1 MSVSPQT
8 ILAKIL
14 RSSSAI
20 KEVVICDK
28 VGLIISKVLR
38 MNPIEGL
45 GAMESSIFKAAEEIC
60 EFLNLGKEIIHIS
73 VFQKNAVIAMEIGL
87 GYLVIVLDH
96 QSRFILDSELI
107 SSCLND
113 LINMWINE
121 LGLQGYD
128 FSVVQSV
135 IKSLYK
141 VYMGDYKPLTVF
153 KEALDDFDVISAT
166 IEQVKNPLIL
176 AQCITN
182 ELGLPIAF
190 QKQPI
195 ITVESD
201 EFGGGLLSLDAIVK
215 EKSEKTELYPPI
227 FSVVFT
233 NQDKGFMTLHGGTM
247 DNEPLVYQVLFDSKR
262 GFIEILSEAASVI
275 NTISKEYGDAQT
287 ASFLETL
294 ENFKKQLFPEE
305 VTPEVT
311 PEAAGNEQVKALM
324 DELAKNITE
333 TSKYYETQLQELLDL
348 FSSRAEELIQ
358 SLDTYDKELRSWV
371 SSNMTVIKQT
381 GFEKR
386 ANDELK
392 KWADNIK
399 TLKSKIEHLRKAG

>member
-1 MSVSPQT
+1 MSVSPQA

-14 RSSSAI
+14 RSSTAI

-60 EFLNLGKEIIHIS
+60 EFLNLGKEIIHVS

-96 QSRFILDSELI
+96 QTRFVLDSELI

-128 FSVVQSV
+128 FSVVEGV
-135 IKSLYK
+135 IKGLYK
-141 VYMGDYKPLTVF
+141 IYAGDYKDLNLY
-153 KEALDDFDVISAT
+153 KEALEDFDVISAT

-227 FSVVFT
+227 FSMVLT
-233 NQDKGFMTLHGGTM
+233 NQDKGFMTVHGGTM
-247 DNEPLVYQVLFDSKR
+247 DNEPLVYQILFDSKR
-262 GFIEILSEAASVI
+262 GFIEILSEAASVV
-275 NTISKEYGDAQT
+275 NTISQEYGDTQT
-287 ASFLETL
+287 QNFLETL
-294 ENFKKQLFPEE
+294 ESFKKQLFPEE
-305 VTPEVT
+305 KPEVT
-311 PEAAGNEQVKALM
+311 TDTAGNEQVKALM
-324 DELAKNITE
+324 DELDKNITE
-333 TSKYYETQLQELLDL
+333 TTKYYDTQLGDLLEM
-348 FSSRAEELIQ
+348 FSSRTEELIQ
-358 SLDTYDKELRSWV
+358 SLETYDKELRGWV
-371 SSNMTVIKQT
+371 DSNKAVIKQF

-392 KWADNIK
+392 KWDQNISN
-399 TLKSKIEHLRKAG
+399 LKSKIQHFLK

>member
-1 MSVSPQT
+1 MSVSPQA

-14 RSSSAI
+14 RSSTSV

-45 GAMESSIFKAAEEIC
+45 GAMESSIFKAAQEIC
-60 EFLNLGKEIIHIS
+60 EFLELGKELIHIS
-73 VFQKNAVIAMEIGL
+73 VFEKNAVIAMEIGL

-96 QSRFILDSELI
+96 QTRFILDSELI

-128 FSVVQSV
+128 FSVVDGV
-135 IKSLYK
+135 VKVLYQ
-141 VYMGDYKPLTVF
+141 VYTGDFKPLTVY
-153 KEALDDFDVISAT
+153 KEALEDFDIISAT
-166 IEQVKNPLIL
+166 IEKVKNPLIL

-190 QKQPI
+190 QKQPV

-215 EKSEKTELYPPI
+215 EKAEKTELNFPI

-233 NQDKGFMTLHGGTM
+233 NQGKGFMTVHGGTM
-247 DNEPLVYQVLFDSKR
+247 DKEPLIYQVLFDSNK
-262 GFIEILSEAASVI
+262 GFIEILSEAASVV
-275 NTISKEYGDAQT
+275 NTIAHEYGDQQT
-287 ASFLETL
+287 KVFLETFQ
-294 ENFKKQLFPEE
+294 NIKQQIYPEE
-305 VTPEVT
+305 KVEVVPDT
-311 PEAAGNEQVKALM
+311 AAAGQVKALM
-324 DELAKNITE
+324 EEMTKNVTE
-333 TSKYYETQLQELLDL
+333 TIKYYEQQLNDLLQL
-348 FSSRAEELIQ
+348 FSTRSEELVQ
-358 SLDTYDKELRSWV
+358 SMETYDKELRGWIE
-371 SSNMTVIKQT
+371 SNMGVIKQF
-381 GFEKR
+381 GFDKKTNEEINKWDQ
-386 ANDELK
+386 AIQNLK
-392 KWADNIK
+392 TKVAG
-399 TLKSKIEHLRKAG
+399 LRKG

>member
-1 MSVSPQT
+1 MSVSPQA

-14 RSSSAI
+14 RSSTSV

-45 GAMESSIFKAAEEIC
+45 GAMESSIFKAAQEIC
-60 EFLNLGKEIIHIS
+60 EFLDLGKELIHIS
-73 VFQKNAVIAMEIGL
+73 VFEKNAVIAMEIGL

-96 QSRFILDSELI
+96 QTRFILDSELI

-128 FSVVQSV
+128 FSVVEGV
-135 IKSLYK
+135 VKVLYQ
-141 VYMGDYKPLTVF
+141 VYTGDFKPLTVY
-153 KEALDDFDVISAT
+153 KEALEDFDVISAT
-166 IEQVKNPLIL
+166 IEKVKNPLIL

-190 QKQPI
+190 QKQPV

-215 EKSEKTELYPPI
+215 EKAEKTELNFPI

-233 NQDKGFMTLHGGTM
+233 NQGKGFMTVHGGTM
-247 DNEPLVYQVLFDSKR
+247 DKEPLIYQVLFDSNK
-262 GFIEILSEAASVI
+262 GFIEILSEAASVV
-275 NTISKEYGDAQT
+275 NTIAHEYGDQQT
-287 ASFLETL
+287 KVFLETFQ
-294 ENFKKQLFPEE
+294 NIKQQIYPEE
-305 VTPEVT
+305 KVEVVPDT
-311 PEAAGNEQVKALM
+311 AAVGQVKALM
-324 DELAKNITE
+324 EEMTKNITE
-333 TSKYYETQLQELLDL
+333 TIKYYDHQLNDLLQL
-348 FSSRAEELIQ
+348 FSSRTEELVQ
-358 SLDTYDKELRSWV
+358 SMETYDKELKGWID
-371 SSNMTVIKQT
+371 SNMGVIKQF
-381 GFEKR
+381 GFDKKTNE
-386 ANDELK
+386 ELN
-392 KWADNIK
+392 KWDQAIQNLK
-399 TLKSKIEHLRKAG
+399 TKVAGLRKG

>member
-14 RSSSAI
+14 RSSGSI
-20 KEVVICDK
+20 KEVMICDK

-38 MNPIEGL
+38 MTPIEGL

-73 VFQKNAVIAMEIGL
+73 VFEKNAIIAMEIGL
-87 GYLVIVLDH
+87 GYLVIVLEH
-96 QSRFILDSELI
+96 RNRFVLDSELI
-107 SSCLND
+107 SNCLND

-128 FSVVQSV
+128 FSVVEGV
-135 IKSLYK
+135 IKALYQI
-141 VYMGDYKPLTVF
+141 YTGEYKPLQVY
-153 KEALDDFDVISAT
+153 KEALEDFDIISAT
-166 IEQVKNPLIL
+166 IEQVNNPLIL

-190 QKQPI
+190 KKQAS

-215 EKSEKTELYPPI
+215 EKAEKTELQLPM

-233 NQDKGFMTLHGGTM
+233 NQNKGFMTLHGGTM
-247 DNEPLVYQVLFDSKR
+247 DNEPLIYQVLFDSSK

-275 NTISKEYGDAQT
+275 NTMNRDYGDNQT
-287 ASFLETL
+287 QLFLETL
-294 ENFKKQLFPEE
+294 DIIKNQIYPEQKE
-305 VTPEVT
+305 KITSET
-311 PEAAGNEQVKALM
+311 AGGEQVKALM
-324 DELAKNITE
+324 SELSKNISE
-333 TSKYYETQLQELLDL
+333 SVKYYESQLNDLLELF
-348 FSSRAEELIQ
+348 FSRTEELIQ
-358 SLDTYDKELRSWV
+358 SVSTYDKELRGWIAIN
-371 SSNMTVIKQT
+371 SNVIKQF
-381 GFEKR
+381 GFEK
-386 ANDELK
+386 NTNEELK
-392 KWADNIK
+392 KWDGCLNNIK
-399 TLKSKIEHLRKAG
+399 LKLQKIQKV